1 MTVATHEQT
10 IEQHVKANIECA
22 LEESG
27 DYSSMAECRDAFM
40 QNTRDQIE
48 ADGYTAEE
56 AFDASNWF
64 VNLFAQAAGV
74 E

>member
-1 MTVATHEQT
+1 MATAAHEQT
-10 IEQHVKANIECA
+10 IEQHVRANIACA

-27 DYSSMAECRDAFM
+27 CYGSMEECRDAFM

-64 VNLFAQAAGV
+64 VDLFAQATGV

>member
-1 MTVATHEQT
+1 MTTATHEQT

-27 DYSSMAECRDAFM
+27 CYSSMAECRDAFM
-40 QNTRDQIE
+40 QNIRDQIE

-64 VNLFAQAAGV
+64 VDLFAQATGV

>member
-1 MTVATHEQT
+1 MTTATHQQT

-27 DYSSMAECRDAFM
+27 CYSSMAECRDAFM

-64 VNLFAQAAGV
+64 VDLFAQATGV